1 MTNDF
6 NLPNPYP
13 RTPAR
18 LADSGFAVLGWLYRA
33 AAAAGSDRFDEA
45 ITRARFYL
53 DRAAA
58 RCKTPAEQA
67 VLAGL
72 SVSVAAL
79 VAADADMRELLA
91 DAVAGISEACASEC
105 DQLLEPAEG

>member
-1 MTNDF
+1 MTNHF

-18 LADSGFAVLGWLYRA
+18 LADSGFAALGWLYRA

-45 ITRARFYL
+45 IARARFYL
-53 DRAAA
+53 DAAAA
-58 RCKTPAEQA
+58 RCHTPAERA
-67 VLAGL
+67 VLDGL
-72 SVSVAAL
+72 TDSVAAI
-79 VAADADMRELLA
+79 VSADAELRELLT

-105 DQLLEPAEG
+105 DQLLEPADG